1 VLKILQKLIFP
12 LLAFVLGGFLIWL
25 FLRPKTADILPKK
38 ACNYQYS
45 FLSDQIDCEN
55 IDEKAN
61 QIENLHSG
69 IQQIVD
75 EEKSSKHIIRA
86 SIFYR
91 DLNSRRWFGVNDID
105 KFYPASLIKL
115 PIAIMYYKIAELEP
129 GVFDKE
135 LKIPEDEGDNSD
147 QYYPPV
153 ESLIAG
159 KTYPI
164 KELIRHMLEYSDNA
178 PFSTLADAGKVFRE
192 KVLSDLSIYEP
203 PAEEGEG
210 AWSITARSYAN
221 IFRMLYNASY
231 VNVRSANEILETLSR
246 STFDRGIVAGV
257 PKGVPVAHKFGE
269 AAGMDGDS
277 NVKSLILN
285 DCGIVYKKD
294 SPYILCIMTEG
305 TDYPSLEK
313 TIQRISETIYNKL

>member
-1 VLKILQKLIFP
+1 MLKILQKLIFP
-12 LLAFVLGGFLIWL
+12 LLAFVLGGFLYWL
-25 FLRPKTADILPKK
+25 VLCPKAPVKRV
-38 ACNYQYS
+38 CNEKYF
-45 FLSDQIDCEN
+45 FLSREIDCEN

-75 EEKSSKHIIRA
+75 EEKSEKHIIRA

-135 LKIPEDEGDNSD
+135 LKIPENEGDNSD
-147 QYYPPV
+147 QYYPPA
-153 ESLIAG
+153 ESLVAG
-159 KTYPI
+159 KSYPI

-192 KVLSDLSIYEP
+192 KVLSDLNIYEP
-203 PAEEGEG
+203 LAGEGEG
-210 AWSITARSYAN
+210 AWSINARSYAN
-221 IFRMLYNASY
+221 IFRMLHNASY
-231 VNVRSANEILETLSR
+231 VNVQSANEILNTLSR
-246 STFDRGIVAGV
+246 STFTSGIVAGV
-257 PKGVPVAHKFGE
+257 PENVVVAHKFGE
-269 AAGMDGDS
+269 AAGMESDGD
-277 NVKSLILN
+277 VKSLILN

-294 SPYILCIMTEG
+294 NPYILCIMTEG
-305 TDYPSLEK
+305 TDYSVLEK